1 MKKRMLALALTAVM
15 AVSLL
20 VMPAAAASVSRFSD
34 VTDGT
39 TATAVDVLRMMGVLD
54 GYNDGTF
61 RPDAVL
67 TRAQFSKM
75 ASYATDGSDEL
86 GRYRAVTIF
95 PDVKPSHWAAAY
107 INLAARGRGIISGYP
122 DGKFYPDN
130 TVTMAQAVTILLR
143 MLGYED
149 AAVGGIWPD
158 SYLALAKE
166 IGLTDGVYAAGG
178 AGVTRA
184 QAARLF
190 VNLLSVQTAE
200 GGALYA
206 LGEETDLV
214 AVDGGSGE
222 LKTADG
228 NVYTMVNPVASSA
241 LVGSRGRVV
250 LNEKGKALTFLPTS
264 SGNTGVSGAAVIVGA
279 DRSAAGFDALAGNS
293 DYTIYKN
300 GREVGPGALRKYDV
314 ATYHAASNAIRIC
327 DTRLTVWYE
336 NCAPSPDA
344 PARITVLGQEF
355 NVLPTGRDSLAAF
368 RPGQS
373 VTLLLTADGQVAGA
387 VKPGTADARGNA
399 VALVADGTVKLLCGS
414 SLLELT
420 GVTADEKYDG
430 CVVRVSSEGKDA
442 VTLTAQEKTYS
453 GDLNLRAGT
462 LGGKKL
468 AENVLIFENGKQV
481 GAGQLGASVPASRI
495 IYARTDWNGDIDLVV
510 LRDTADEIYGRVVI
524 DRVKVEDEEGNIEWQ
539 ESMSVVWGNGS
550 ADRVGPFDNYHVAGH
565 GAFVAAKLNGPGTD
579 FAAMETLTKLTRVS
593 AGSWIGTNAVTF
605 GGQSYTVA
613 EDLLCYNADADL
625 WITREAAK
633 AYANTADLYVR
644 DGVVRILVVGG

>member
-1 MKKRMLALALTAVM
+1 MKKRIIALALAAVM

-34 VTDGT
+34 VTDGS
-39 TATAVDVLRMMGVLD
+39 TAAAVEVLRLMGVLD

-75 ASYATDGSDEL
+75 ASYATDGSGEL
-86 GRYRAVTIF
+86 GRYRTVTIF

-143 MLGYED
+143 VLGYED

-190 VNLLSVQTAE
+190 VNLLGVQTAD
-200 GGALYA
+200 GGTLYA
-206 LGEETDLV
+206 LGEETDLI

-228 NVYTMVNPVASSA
+228 KVYSMVIPAVSSA

-250 LNEKGKALTFLPTS
+250 LNEKGTALTFLPTS
-264 SGNTGVSGAAVIVGA
+264 SGNTGVSNAAVIVSA

-300 GREVGPGALRKYDV
+300 GQQVGPAALRKYDV
-314 ATYHAASNAIRIC
+314 ATYHAASNAIRVC

-344 PARITVLGQEF
+344 PARITVLGQDF
-355 NVLPTGRDSLAAF
+355 NVLPTGRDSLAEF
-368 RPGQS
+368 RPGQV

-387 VKPGTADARGNA
+387 VKSGTAEARGNA
-399 VALVADGTVKLLCGS
+399 VALVTDGVVKLLCGN

-420 GVTADEKYDG
+420 GITADESYDG
-430 CVVRVSSEGKDA
+430 CVVHVSSNGKNS
-442 VTLTAQEKTYS
+442 VIFSVQEKEHTGS
-453 GDLNLRAGT
+453 LDLRAGT
-462 LGGKKL
+462 LSGTKL
-468 AENVLIFENGKQV
+468 AENALIFANGKPV
-481 GAGQLGASVPASRI
+481 GSGQLGSSVSASRI
-495 IYARTDWNGDIDLVV
+495 IYTRTDWAGEIDLVV
-510 LRDTADEIYGRVVI
+510 LRDTTDEIYGRVI
-524 DRVKVEDEEGNIEWQ
+524 LDRVKMTDEEGNIEWE
-539 ESMSVVWGNGS
+539 ESMSVVWGNGA
-550 ADRVGPFDNYHVAGH
+550 ADRVGPFGNYYVAGH
-565 GAFVAAKLNGPGTD
+565 GAFVAARLNRNKDD
-579 FAAMETLTKLTRVS
+579 FTSMEKLTKLTGVS
-593 AGSWIGTNAVTF
+593 ASAWIGSGAVTV
-605 GGQSYTVA
+605 GGRSYAVA
-613 EDLLCYNADADL
+613 EDLCCYNADADI
-625 WITREAAK
+625 WITLEEAR
-633 AYANTADLYVR
+633 AYSNTADLYVR
-644 DGVVRILVVGG
+644 DDIVRILVVGG